1 MLTVLLTIACLG
13 SIGFYLAGLVAAR
26 RFFAR
31 PPADRPP
38 RLPPVSILIPLSG
51 KDFEAYD
58 NYVSFCRQD
67 YPEYQ
72 LVFGVNHADDSS
84 IPVIHRLMADF
95 PENEITLVVDGGAIG
110 DNPKV
115 NNLQNMLGKAR
126 HEVLVL
132 VDSDIRVNRDYLTAV
147 VSELAAEGTGLVTCL
162 YRAGKASNLAAKIE
176 AIGITAEFAPGVLV
190 AWLVEGISFA
200 LGATIATT
208 KANLQAMGGFQAVAD
223 YLADDFMLGQ
233 LMHRAGFEVRLSPQ
247 VVEIILPPTTFR
259 SMMKH
264 QLRWARGIRAC
275 RPWGHRGAFITHGTI
290 LALLLVLASG
300 GSAMSLALF
309 TAVLLS
315 RSAVAY
321 YVAIRKLNDRLLARL
336 FWLLPLRDLFGF
348 IFWALGQVGRR
359 VEWRGK
365 SYLLLQGGK
374 MKPA

>member
-1 MLTVLLTIACLG
+1 MLTVLLTFACLG

-72 LVFGVNHADDSS
+72 LVFGVNHAEDSS
-84 IPVIHRLMADF
+84 IPVIRRLMADF
-95 PENEITLVVDGGAIG
+95 PENEITLVVDSGTIG
-110 DNPKV
+110 SNPKV
-115 NNLQNMLGKAR
+115 NNLQNMLTKAR

-147 VSELAAEGTGLVTCL
+147 VSELATDETGLVTCL

-176 AIGITAEFAPGVLV
+176 ALGITAEFAPGVLV
-190 AWLVEGISFA
+190 AWLLEGISFA

-208 KANLQAMGGFQAVAD
+208 RANLQAIGGFHAVAD

-290 LALLLVLASG
+290 LALLLVLASE
-300 GSAMSLALF
+300 GSAMTVALF
-309 TAVLLS
+309 TAVLLG

-348 IFWALGQVGRR
+348 IFWTLGQVGRR
-359 VEWRGK
+359 VEWRGR
-365 SYLLLQGGK
+365 SYRLLHGGK
-374 MKPA
+374 MKPE

>member
-13 SIGFYLAGLVAAR
+13 SIGYYLAGLAAAR

-31 PPADRPP
+31 PSANRPP

-84 IPVIHRLMADF
+84 IPVIRQLMADF
-95 PENEITLVVDGGAIG
+95 PENEITLVVDSGAIG
-110 DNPKV
+110 NNPKV

-132 VDSDIRVNRDYLTAV
+132 VDSDIRVKREYLTTV
-147 VSELAAEGTGLVTCL
+147 VSELAEEGIGLVTCL

-208 KANLQAMGGFQAVAD
+208 RANLQAMGGFQAVAD

-233 LMHRAGFEVRLSPQ
+233 LMHRAGFEVRLSSH

-290 LALLLVLASG
+290 LALLLVLASE

-309 TAVLLS
+309 AAVLLS
-315 RSAVAY
+315 RSAVAC

-365 SYLLLQGGK
+365 SYQLLHGGK